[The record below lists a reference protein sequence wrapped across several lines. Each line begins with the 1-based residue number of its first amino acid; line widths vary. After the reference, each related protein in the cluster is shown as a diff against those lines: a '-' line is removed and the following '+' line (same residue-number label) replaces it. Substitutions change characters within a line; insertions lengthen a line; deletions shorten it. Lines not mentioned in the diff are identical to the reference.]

1 VRRIDGAW
9 VLRIAIVAI
18 AAFSLIRTISFG
30 GEQARR
36 PTPAEPETTSSPE
49 ATPAHSNEITVPDLV
64 ERELDRARE
73 TLVGIGL
80 FADVGVLARRSGLWS
95 MVIGQSPEPGATL
108 PRGELVQLIVT
119 KSERPP
125 LELPTLKEGECP
137 TSRVRSI
144 RGLRIASVSEHMAL
158 GSASDDG
165 VLDVGSA
172 LPSDDGFRAS
182 LLWATRGGY
191 KGPVLIRGDRI
202 DGDAELRFEQDGD
215 ITPNGPTLYGTPTE
229 FHFARGGFPQPA
241 WSTVVEI
248 PGPGCY
254 AFQIDGRDF
263 SEHIVVLAR

>member
-1 VRRIDGAW
+1 M
-9 VLRIAIVAI
+9 RIAIVGI

-36 PTPAEPETTSSPE
+36 PEPAPPESTASPE
-49 ATPAHSNEITVPDLV
+49 ATSTPRNAVITVPNLV
-64 ERELDRARE
+64 GRELDRARE
-73 TLVGIGL
+73 ALAGIGL
-80 FADVGVLARRSGLWS
+80 FADVGVLTRRSGLWS
-95 MVIGQSPEPGATL
+95 MVVGQSPEPGATL

-119 KSERPP
+119 KPERPP
-125 LELPTLKEGECP
+125 LALPKMKSDECP
-137 TSRVRSI
+137 TSRVRSV
-144 RGLRIASVSEHMAL
+144 RGLRIASVSRHMAL
-158 GSASDDG
+158 GSASSDG
-165 VLDVGSA
+165 ILDLGSA

-202 DGDAELRFEQDGD
+202 DGDADLRFEQDGD
-215 ITPNGPTLYGTPTE
+215 ITPNGPTLYGTPDE

-263 SEHIVVLAR
+263 SDHIVVLAR